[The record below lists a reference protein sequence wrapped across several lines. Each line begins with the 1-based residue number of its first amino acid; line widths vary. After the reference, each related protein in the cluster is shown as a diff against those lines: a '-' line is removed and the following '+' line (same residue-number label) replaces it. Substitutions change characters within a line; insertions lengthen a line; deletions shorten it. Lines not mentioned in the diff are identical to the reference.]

1 MVGGLAALGN
11 GVGRVFWGKMAD
23 KVDFFKG
30 YATTTLLQ
38 ILLLLLLP
46 LAASSRL
53 AFSSAV
59 CATIFCLGGNIS
71 MFASVNAK
79 FFGVCNAGEIYSVLF
94 SAFALAVI
102 GGSQLTKSLLVKIGW
117 SGIFRLMAA
126 MCGAAALGAGVA
138 EKGNQNA
145 GSMGTLPRSIHGTRV
160 VTIVSSFCDLGFSVS
175 YVIMFARVL
184 LGAGATSQMERVS
197 MLGLGK
203 KKKSWLLPIPRSY
216 CMHRLLFMMRTLNTL

>member
-1 MVGGLAALGN
+1 M
-11 GVGRVFWGKMAD
+11 
-23 KVDFFKG
+23 FFVV
-30 YATTTLLQ
+30 LVRHPPRLQ
-38 ILLLLLLP
+38 QRGWS
-46 LAASSRL
+46 AASDVYKRP
-53 AFSSAV
+53 AVGSAV

-94 SAFALAVI
+94 SAVALAVI

-145 GSMGTLPRSIHGTRV
+145 GSMGTLPRSIHPEIRV
-160 VTIVSSFCDLGFSVS
+160 TAHRFCGN
-175 YVIMFARVL
+175 R
-184 LGAGATSQMERVS
+184 
-197 MLGLGK
+197 
-203 KKKSWLLPIPRSY
+203 
-216 CMHRLLFMMRTLNTL
+216 